1 MAMGR
6 CSTSSRRRRWR
17 DRVFRLP
24 TDAQPLTPARALEA
38 YRTVLR
44 ARALD
49 DRRFVLNRA
58 GKLAFII
65 SPRGHEVA
73 QVAAI
78 IALQPGRDR
87 FCLYYRNFAAALACG
102 FTPEELMLSAFARA
116 ADPSSGGRQTPG
128 NFGSR
133 KRGVII
139 GSSTVG
145 PQIPKAA
152 GIGLA
157 LKWKGEGALS
167 YVSFGE
173 GATSQGDFHEGL
185 NFAALHRCPV
195 IFFCENNHWAIS
207 VPQALQVAGRGVA
220 ERAAGYGIPGVRVR
234 GDDFFEVYRVVSE
247 AAARA
252 RVGEGPTLIEAE
264 VLRLQSHSTDDDQR
278 AYRDAAELASEAARD
293 PIPRMRDALMQRGW
307 LDAGTDASMREDV
320 TREVERA
327 TEVAEA
333 APDPDPA
340 TLSRHIYADV

>member
-1 MAMGR
+1 TAGGHHPA
-6 CSTSSRRRRWR
+6 SWRRRRAWR
-17 DRVFRLP
+17 GASACVNRQRDKVCRLP
-24 TDAQPLTPARALEA
+24 TDDRTLTREQVLDA

-44 ARALD
+44 ARTLD

-78 IALQPGRDR
+78 TALQPGRDR

-133 KRGVII
+133 RRGVII

-157 LKWKGEGALS
+157 LKWRGEGALC

-173 GATSQGDFHEGL
+173 GA
-185 NFAALHRCPV
+185 
-195 IFFCENNHWAIS
+195 
-207 VPQALQVAGRGVA
+207 
-220 ERAAGYGIPGVRVR
+220 
-234 GDDFFEVYRVVSE
+234 
-247 AAARA
+247 
-252 RVGEGPTLIEAE
+252 TLIEAE

-278 AYRDAAELASEAARD
+278 TYRDAAELAAEAARD

-307 LDAGTDASMREDV
+307 LTAEADAGLREEV
-320 TREVERA
+320 NREVERA
-327 TEVAEA
+327 TEAAEA
-333 APDPDPA
+333 AADPDPGS
-340 TLSRHIYADV
+340 LGRHVYAD

>member
-1 MAMGR
+1 LPGDAAEL
-6 CSTSSRRRRWR
+6 TA
-17 DRVFRLP
+17 DRV
-24 TDAQPLTPARALEA
+24 LEA

-73 QVAAI
+73 QVAAVT
-78 IALQPGRDR
+78 ALEPTRDR

-102 FTPEELMLSAFARA
+102 FTAEELMLAAFARA
-116 ADPSSGGRQTPG
+116 GDPSSGGRQTPG

-133 KRGVII
+133 RRGVII
-139 GSSTVG
+139 GSSAVG

-152 GIGLA
+152 GVGLA
-157 LKWKGEGALS
+157 LKWKGEGGLC

-185 NFAALHRCPV
+185 NFAAIHKCPV

-207 VPQALQVAGRGVA
+207 VPQALQVAGPGVA
-220 ERAAGYGIPGVRVR
+220 ERAAAYGIPGMRVA
-234 GDDFFEVYRVVSE
+234 GDDFFKVHAVVAE
-247 AAARA
+247 AADRARA
-252 RVGEGPTLIEAE
+252 GLGPTLIEAD

-278 AYRDAAELASEAARD
+278 AYRDPAELSAEAARD
-293 PIPRMRDALMQRGW
+293 PIPRMRDDLIQRGW
-307 LDAGTDASMREDV
+307 LTVEADASMRDEV
-320 TREVERA
+320 NREVERA
-327 TEVAEA
+327 TEVAES
-333 APDPDPA
+333 APDPEA
-340 TLSRHIYADV
+340 RTLTRHVYADA

>member
-1 MAMGR
+1 L
-6 CSTSSRRRRWR
+6 ST
-17 DRVFRLP
+17 DV
-24 TDAQPLTPARALEA
+24 APLTRERVLDA

-73 QVAAI
+73 QVAAMT
-78 IALQPGRDR
+78 ALEPGRDR
-87 FCLYYRNFAAALACG
+87 FCLYYRDFAAALACG
-102 FTPEELMLSAFARA
+102 FTPQELMLAAFARD

-133 KRGVII
+133 RRGVII

-157 LKWKGEGALS
+157 LKRKGEGAVC

-185 NFAALHRCPV
+185 NFAAIHRCPV
-195 IFFCENNHWAIS
+195 IFFCQNNHWAIS
-207 VPQALQVAGRGVA
+207 VPQRLQVAGPGVA
-220 ERAAGYGIPGVRVR
+220 ERAAAYGIPGVRIR
-234 GDDFFEVYRVVSE
+234 GDDFFAVYAAVAE
-247 AAARA
+247 AATRA
-252 RVGEGPTLIEAE
+252 RSGQGPTLIEAE

-278 AYRDAAELASEAARD
+278 AYRDAAELAAEAERD
-293 PIPRMRDALMQRGW
+293 PIPRMRDALIERGW
-307 LDAGTDASMREDV
+307 LSLDDDTALREDV
-320 TREVERA
+320 NREVERA
-327 TEVAEA
+327 TETAET

-340 TLSRHIYADV
+340 SLGRHVYADA

>member
-1 MAMGR
+1 M
-6 CSTSSRRRRWR
+6 ST
-17 DRVFRLP
+17 DVV
-24 TDAQPLTPARALEA
+24 PLTRERVLDA
-38 YRTVLR
+38 YRAVLR

-78 IALQPGRDR
+78 TALEPGRDR

-102 FTPEELMLSAFARA
+102 FTPEELMLAAFARA

-133 KRGVII
+133 RRGVVI

-157 LKWKGEGALS
+157 LKWRGEGALC

-185 NFAALHRCPV
+185 NFAAIHRCPV

-207 VPQALQVAGRGVA
+207 VPQRLQVAGPGVA
-220 ERAAGYGIPGVRVR
+220 ERAAAYGIPGIRVR
-234 GDDFFEVYRVVSE
+234 GDDFFAVHMAVQQ
-247 AAARA
+247 AARRA
-252 RVGEGPTLIEAE
+252 RAGEGPSLIEAE

-278 AYRDAAELASEAARD
+278 AYRDAAELAAEAERD
-293 PIPRMRDALMQRGW
+293 PIPRMRNALIERGW
-307 LDAGTDASMREDV
+307 LNADDDAALRDEV
-320 TREVERA
+320 NREVEQA
-327 TEVAEA
+327 TDAAEA

-340 TLSRHIYADV
+340 SLSRHVYANA

>member
-1 MAMGR
+1 
-6 CSTSSRRRRWR
+6 
-17 DRVFRLP
+17 LP
-24 TDAQPLTPARALEA
+24 TDAEGLTEERVLEA

-78 IALQPGRDR
+78 AALQPGRDR

-102 FTPEELMLSAFARA
+102 FTAEELMLAAFARA

-133 KRGVII
+133 RRGVVI

-157 LKWKGEGALS
+157 LKWRGEGALC

-185 NFAALHRCPV
+185 NFAAIHHCPV

-207 VPQALQVAGRGVA
+207 VPQALQVAGPGVA
-220 ERAAGYGIPGVRVR
+220 ERAAAYGIPGVRIS
-234 GDDFFEVYRVVSE
+234 GDDFYAVHAAVFE
-247 AAARA
+247 AAERA
-252 RVGEGPTLIEAE
+252 RSGGGPTLIEAE

-278 AYRDAAELASEAARD
+278 AYRDPAELAAEALKD
-293 PIPRMRDALMQRGW
+293 PIPRMRDALITRGW
-307 LDAGTDASMREDV
+307 LSPQADQAMRDEV
-320 TREVERA
+320 NREVEKA
-327 TEVAEA
+327 TEAAEA
-333 APDPDPA
+333 APEPEPGS
-340 TLSRHIYADV
+340 LGRHVYADA

>member
-1 MAMGR
+1 MSPDVA
-6 CSTSSRRRRWR
+6 
-17 DRVFRLP
+17 
-24 TDAQPLTPARALEA
+24 PLTRERVLDA

-78 IALQPGRDR
+78 TALEPGRDR

-102 FTPEELMLSAFARA
+102 FTAEELMLAAFARA

-133 KRGVII
+133 RRGVVI

-157 LKWKGEGALS
+157 LKWKGEGALC

-185 NFAALHRCPV
+185 NFAALHGCPV

-207 VPQALQVAGRGVA
+207 VPQRLQVAGPGVA
-220 ERAAGYGIPGVRVR
+220 ERAAAYGIPGVRVR
-234 GDDFFEVYRVVSE
+234 GDDFFAVHQVVQE
-247 AAARA
+247 AARRARA
-252 RVGEGPTLIEAE
+252 GEGPSLIEAD

-278 AYRDAAELASEAARD
+278 AYRDAAELAAEAEHD
-293 PIPRMRDALMQRGW
+293 PIPRMREALIERGW
-307 LDAGTDASMREDV
+307 LNADADAALREEV
-320 TREVERA
+320 NREVERA
-327 TEVAEA
+327 TDAAEA

-340 TLSRHIYADV
+340 SLGRHVYADA

>member
-1 MAMGR
+1 
-6 CSTSSRRRRWR
+6 
-17 DRVFRLP
+17 LP
-24 TDAQPLTPARALEA
+24 TDDRTLTREQVLDA

-44 ARALD
+44 ARTLD

-78 IALQPGRDR
+78 TALQPGRDR

-133 KRGVII
+133 RRGVII

-157 LKWKGEGALS
+157 LKWKGEGALC

-185 NFAALHRCPV
+185 NFAAIHRCPV
-195 IFFCENNHWAIS
+195 IFFCENNRWAIS
-207 VPQALQVAGRGVA
+207 VPQPLQVAGPGVA

-234 GDDFFEVYRVVSE
+234 GDDFFAVHLAVRQ
-247 AAARA
+247 AAERARA
-252 RVGEGPTLIEAE
+252 GGGPTLIEAE

-278 AYRDAAELASEAARD
+278 AYRDAAELAAEAGRD
-293 PIPRMRDALMQRGW
+293 PIPRMRDALIQRGW
-307 LDAGTDASMREDV
+307 LTEEADASLREEV
-320 TREVERA
+320 NREVERA
-327 TEVAEA
+327 TESAEA
-333 APDPDPA
+333 AADPEPGS
-340 TLSRHIYADV
+340 LGRHVYADG

>member
-1 MAMGR
+1 ML
-6 CSTSSRRRRWR
+6 
-17 DRVFRLP
+17 D
-24 TDAQPLTPARALEA
+24 A
-38 YRTVLR
+38 YRTILL

-49 DRRFVLNRA
+49 DRRFLLNRA

-78 IALQPGRDR
+78 TALEPGRDR

-102 FTPEELMLSAFARA
+102 FTPHELMLGAFARA
-116 ADPSSGGRQTPG
+116 GDPSSGGRQTPG

-133 KRGVII
+133 RRGVVI

-157 LKWKGEGALS
+157 LKWRADGALCF
-167 YVSFGE
+167 VSFGE

-185 NFAALHRCPV
+185 NFAAIHRCPV

-207 VPQALQVAGRGVA
+207 VPQPLQVAGPGVA

-234 GDDFFEVYRVVSE
+234 GDDFFAVHAAVSH
-247 AAARA
+247 AARRA
-252 RVGEGPTLIEAE
+252 RAGEGPTLIEAE
-264 VLRLQSHSTDDDQR
+264 VFRLQSHSTDDDQR
-278 AYRDAAELASEAARD
+278 AYREAAELSAEAAKD
-293 PIPRMRDALMQRGW
+293 PIPRLRETLISRGW
-307 LDAGTDASMREDV
+307 LTVETDREMTNRV
-320 TREVERA
+320 TADVERA
-327 TEVAEA
+327 TDEAEV

-340 TLSRHIYADV
+340 TLARHVYADA

>member
-1 MAMGR
+1 VG
-6 CSTSSRRRRWR
+6 
-17 DRVFRLP
+17 RLP
-24 TDAQPLTPARALEA
+24 AEAPTLTRERVLKA
-38 YRTVLR
+38 YRTVLK

-49 DRRFVLNRA
+49 DRRFILNRA

-78 IALQPGRDR
+78 TALEPGRDR

-102 FTPEELMLSAFARA
+102 FTPGELMLSAFARA

-133 KRGVII
+133 RRGVVI

-157 LKWKGEGALS
+157 LKWQGDGALC

-185 NFAALHRCPV
+185 NFAAIHRCPV

-207 VPQALQVAGRGVA
+207 VPQSLQVAGAGVA
-220 ERAAGYGIPGVRVR
+220 EHAAAYGIPGVRVR
-234 GDDFFEVYRVVSE
+234 GDDFFAVHAAVSE
-247 AAARA
+247 AATRARA
-252 RVGEGPTLIEAE
+252 GDGPSLIEAE
-264 VLRLQSHSTDDDQR
+264 VVRLQSHSTDDDQR
-278 AYRDAAELASEAARD
+278 AYRDAAELSAEAAAD
-293 PIPRMRDALMQRGW
+293 PIPRMREALMTRGW
-307 LDAGTDASMREDV
+307 LTAELEASFLEEV
-320 TREVERA
+320 STEVERA
-327 TEVAEA
+327 TDAAEVAPE
-333 APDPDPA
+333 PDPD
-340 TLSRHIYADV
+340 TLLRHVYADA

>member
-1 MAMGR
+1 M
-6 CSTSSRRRRWR
+6 
-17 DRVFRLP
+17 
-24 TDAQPLTPARALEA
+24 LTREQVLDA

-44 ARALD
+44 ARTLD

-78 IALQPGRDR
+78 TALQPGRDR

-133 KRGVII
+133 RRGVVI
-139 GSSTVG
+139 GSSAVG

-157 LKWKGEGALS
+157 LKWKGEGGLC

-185 NFAALHRCPV
+185 NFAAIHRCPV

-207 VPQALQVAGRGVA
+207 VPQQLQVAGPGVA
-220 ERAAGYGIPGVRVR
+220 ERAAAYGIPGVRVR
-234 GDDFFEVYRVVSE
+234 GDDFFAVYQVVQE
-247 AAARA
+247 AARRA
-252 RVGEGPTLIEAE
+252 RSGEGPTLIEAE

-278 AYRDAAELASEAARD
+278 AYRGAAELAAEAARA
-293 PIPRMRDALMQRGW
+293 PIPHTPDALTERGW
-307 LDAGTDASMREDV
+307 LNDDDDAALREEV
-320 TREVERA
+320 NREVERA
-327 TEVAEA
+327 TDAAEA
-333 APDPDPA
+333 SPEPDPT
-340 TLSRHIYADV
+340 TLGRHVYADA

>member
-1 MAMGR
+1 LPEANAL
-6 CSTSSRRRRWR
+6 TAE
-17 DRVFRLP
+17 RV
-24 TDAQPLTPARALEA
+24 LEA
-38 YRTVLR
+38 YRTVLQ
-44 ARALD
+44 ALAID

-78 IALQPGRDR
+78 TALEPGRDR

-133 KRGVII
+133 RRGVVI

-157 LKWKGEGALS
+157 LKWKGEGALC

-185 NFAALHRCPV
+185 NFAAIHHCPV

-207 VPQALQVAGRGVA
+207 VPQALQVAGPGVA
-220 ERAAGYGIPGVRVR
+220 ERAAAYGIPGVRVR
-234 GDDFFEVYRVVSE
+234 GDDFFGVYDAVRD
-247 AAARA
+247 AASRARA
-252 RVGEGPTLIEAE
+252 GEGPTLIEAE

-278 AYRDAAELASEAARD
+278 TYRDATELAAEAARD
-293 PIPRMRDALMQRGW
+293 PIPRMRDALIERGW
-307 LDAGTDASMREDV
+307 LTTESDDAMREQV
-320 TREVERA
+320 SREVERA
-327 TEVAEA
+327 TEAAEA
-333 APDPDPA
+333 APDPDPGS
-340 TLSRHIYADV
+340 LSRHVYADA

>member
-1 MAMGR
+1 MPGDTDAL
-6 CSTSSRRRRWR
+6 TA
-17 DRVFRLP
+17 DRVL
-24 TDAQPLTPARALEA
+24 DA

-78 IALQPGRDR
+78 TALEPRRDR

-102 FTPEELMLSAFARA
+102 FTPEELMLAAFARA

-133 KRGVII
+133 ARGVII
-139 GSSTVG
+139 GSSAVG

-157 LKWKGEGALS
+157 LKWKGEGALC

-185 NFAALHRCPV
+185 NFASIHHCPV

-207 VPQALQVAGRGVA
+207 VPQRLQVAGRGVA
-220 ERAAGYGIPGVRVR
+220 ERAAAYGIPGVRVA
-234 GDDFFEVYRVVSE
+234 GDDFFGVHGAVAE
-247 AAARA
+247 AARRARA
-252 RVGEGPTLIEAE
+252 GEGPSLIEAE
-264 VLRLQSHSTDDDQR
+264 VVRLQSHSTDDDQR
-278 AYRDAAELASEAARD
+278 AYRDPAELAAEAAHD
-293 PIPRMRDALMQRGW
+293 PIPRMRDRLIERGW
-307 LDAGTDASMREDV
+307 LTPEQDAGLRD
-320 TREVERA
+320 EVNGEVDRA
-327 TEVAEA
+327 TEAAEA
-333 APDPDPA
+333 APDPDPMSL
-340 TLSRHIYADV
+340 TRHVYADA

>member
-1 MAMGR
+1 M
-6 CSTSSRRRRWR
+6 ST
-17 DRVFRLP
+17 DVV
-24 TDAQPLTPARALEA
+24 PLTRERVLDA

-78 IALQPGRDR
+78 TALEPGRDR

-102 FTPEELMLSAFARA
+102 FTPEELMLAAFARA

-133 KRGVII
+133 RRGVVI

-157 LKWKGEGALS
+157 LKWRGEGALC

-185 NFAALHRCPV
+185 NFAAIHRCPV

-207 VPQALQVAGRGVA
+207 VPQRLQVAGPGVA
-220 ERAAGYGIPGVRVR
+220 ERAAAYGIPGIRVR
-234 GDDFFEVYRVVSE
+234 GDDFFAVHMAVQQ
-247 AAARA
+247 AARRA
-252 RVGEGPTLIEAE
+252 RAGEGPSLIEAE

-278 AYRDAAELASEAARD
+278 AYRDAAELAAEAERD
-293 PIPRMRDALMQRGW
+293 PIPRMRNELIERGW
-307 LDAGTDASMREDV
+307 LNADDDAALRDEV
-320 TREVERA
+320 NREVEQA
-327 TEVAEA
+327 TDAAEA

-340 TLSRHIYADV
+340 SLGRHVYANA

>member
-1 MAMGR
+1 LSPDVAALTR
-6 CSTSSRRRRWR
+6 E
-17 DRVFRLP
+17 RVL
-24 TDAQPLTPARALEA
+24 DA

-78 IALQPGRDR
+78 TALEPGRDR

-102 FTPEELMLSAFARA
+102 FTPEELMLAAFARA

-133 KRGVII
+133 RRGVII

-157 LKWKGEGALS
+157 LKWRGEGALC

-185 NFAALHRCPV
+185 NFAAIHHCPV

-207 VPQALQVAGRGVA
+207 VPQRLQVAGPGVA
-220 ERAAGYGIPGVRVR
+220 ERAAAYGIPGVRVR
-234 GDDFFEVYRVVSE
+234 GDDFFAVYQVVQE
-247 AAARA
+247 AARRARA
-252 RVGEGPTLIEAE
+252 GEGPTLIEAE

-278 AYRDAAELASEAARD
+278 AYRDAAELAAEAARD
-293 PIPRMRDALMQRGW
+293 PIPRMREALTERGW
-307 LDAGTDASMREDV
+307 LNDEDDAALREEV
-320 TREVERA
+320 NREVERA
-327 TEVAEA
+327 TDAAEA
-333 APDPDPA
+333 SPEPDPT
-340 TLSRHIYADV
+340 TLGRHVYADA

>member
-1 MAMGR
+1 MPSDDQA
-6 CSTSSRRRRWR
+6 
-17 DRVFRLP
+17 P
-24 TDAQPLTPARALEA
+24 TPARARQA
-38 YRTVLR
+38 YRTVLQ

-78 IALQPGRDR
+78 TALEPGRDR

-102 FTPEELMLSAFARA
+102 FTAEELMLSAFARA
-116 ADPSSGGRQTPG
+116 ADPASGGRQTPG

-133 KRGVII
+133 RRGVVI

-145 PQIPKAA
+145 TQLPKAA

-157 LKWKGEGALS
+157 LKWQGEGALC

-207 VPQALQVAGRGVA
+207 VPQELQVAGPGVA
-220 ERAAGYGIPGVRVR
+220 ERALAYGIPGIRVE
-234 GDDFFEVYRVVSE
+234 GDDFFQVYGAVRE
-247 AAARA
+247 AARRA
-252 RVGEGPTLIEAE
+252 RDGEGPTLIEAQ

-278 AYRDAAELASEAARD
+278 AYRDADELAAEAARD
-293 PIPRMRDALMQRGW
+293 PIPRMRDALIERGW
-307 LDAGTDASMREDV
+307 LTLDDDAGLRQEVAS
-320 TREVERA
+320 EVERA
-327 TEVAEA
+327 TEAAEA
-333 APDPDPA
+333 APEPDPR
-340 TLSRHIYADV
+340 TLTRHVYADA

>member
-1 MAMGR
+1 M
-6 CSTSSRRRRWR
+6 
-17 DRVFRLP
+17 
-24 TDAQPLTPARALEA
+24 LEA
-38 YRTVLR
+38 YRTILR

-78 IALQPGRDR
+78 TALEPGRDR

-102 FTPEELMLSAFARA
+102 FTPGELMLSAFARA
-116 ADPSSGGRQTPG
+116 GDPSSGGRQTPG

-133 KRGVII
+133 RRGVII

-157 LKWKGEGALS
+157 LKWKGEGALC

-185 NFAALHRCPV
+185 NFAAIHRCPV

-207 VPQALQVAGRGVA
+207 VPQSLQVAGPGVA
-220 ERAAGYGIPGVRVR
+220 EYAAAYGIPGVRVR
-234 GDDFFEVYRVVSE
+234 GDDFFAVHAAVSE
-247 AAARA
+247 AAGRARA
-252 RVGEGPTLIEAE
+252 GEGPTLIEAE
-264 VLRLQSHSTDDDQR
+264 VLRLQSHSTDDDHR
-278 AYRDAAELASEAARD
+278 AYRSAADLLAEAVQD
-293 PIPRMRDALMQRGW
+293 PIPRMREDLMTRGW
-307 LDAGTDASMREDV
+307 LTAEQQATLIEEVSE
-320 TREVERA
+320 EVERA
-327 TEVAEA
+327 TDAAETA
-333 APDPDPA
+333 PEPDPG
-340 TLSRHIYADV
+340 TLMRHVYADA

>member
-1 MAMGR
+1 MPHSPDPSGLGR
-6 CSTSSRRRRWR
+6 
-17 DRVFRLP
+17 DVL
-24 TDAQPLTPARALEA
+24 LRAYA
-38 YRTVLR
+38 TVLR

-49 DRRFVLNRA
+49 DRRFILNRA

-78 IALQPGRDR
+78 TALEPGRDR

-102 FTPEELMLSAFARA
+102 FTAEEVMLAAFARA
-116 ADPSSGGRQTPG
+116 SDPSSGGRQTPG

-133 KRGVII
+133 RRGVVI

-157 LKWKGEGALS
+157 LKWKGEGALC

-173 GATSQGDFHEGL
+173 GATSQGDFHEGV

-207 VPQALQVAGRGVA
+207 VPQELQVAGPGVA
-220 ERAAGYGIPGVRVR
+220 ERGVAYGIPGVRVP
-234 GDDFFEVYRVVSE
+234 GDDFFAVHAAVAE
-247 AAARA
+247 AARRARA
-252 RVGEGPTLIEAE
+252 GEGPSLVEAR
-264 VLRLQSHSTDDDQR
+264 VYRLQSHSTDDDQR
-278 AYRDAAELASEAARD
+278 AYRDPAELADEAARD
-293 PIPRMRDALMQRGW
+293 PIPRMRDDLMARGW
-307 LDAGTDASMREDV
+307 LIDEDDQRLRQDV
-320 TREVERA
+320 DREVEEA
-327 TEVAEA
+327 TEAAEA
-333 APDPDPA
+333 APEPDPS
-340 TLSRHIYADV
+340 TLTRHVYADA

>member
-1 MAMGR
+1 M
-6 CSTSSRRRRWR
+6 ST
-17 DRVFRLP
+17 DVV
-24 TDAQPLTPARALEA
+24 PLTRERVLDA

-78 IALQPGRDR
+78 TALEPGRDR

-102 FTPEELMLSAFARA
+102 FTPEELMLAAFARA

-133 KRGVII
+133 RRGVVI

-157 LKWKGEGALS
+157 LKWRGEGALC

-185 NFAALHRCPV
+185 NFAAIHRCPV

-207 VPQALQVAGRGVA
+207 VPQRLQVAGPGVA
-220 ERAAGYGIPGVRVR
+220 ERAAAYGIPGIRVR
-234 GDDFFEVYRVVSE
+234 GDDFFAVHMAVQQ
-247 AAARA
+247 AARQA
-252 RVGEGPTLIEAE
+252 RAGEGPSLIEAE

-278 AYRDAAELASEAARD
+278 AYRDAAELAAEAERD
-293 PIPRMRDALMQRGW
+293 PIPRMRNALIERGW
-307 LDAGTDASMREDV
+307 LNADDDAALRDEV
-320 TREVERA
+320 NREVEQA
-327 TEVAEA
+327 TDAAEA

-340 TLSRHIYADV
+340 SLSRHVYANA

>member
-1 MAMGR
+1 L
-6 CSTSSRRRRWR
+6 STQSAQLTRE
-17 DRVFRLP
+17 RVL
-24 TDAQPLTPARALEA
+24 DA

-58 GKLAFII
+58 GQLAFII

-78 IALQPGRDR
+78 TALEPGRDR
-87 FCLYYRNFAAALACG
+87 FCLYYRNFAAAIACG
-102 FTPEELMLSAFARA
+102 FTPHELMLSAFARA
-116 ADPSSGGRQTPG
+116 GDPSSGGRQTPG

-133 KRGVII
+133 RRGVII

-157 LKWKGEGALS
+157 LKWKGEGALC

-185 NFAALHRCPV
+185 NFAAIHQCPV

-207 VPQALQVAGRGVA
+207 VPQPLQVAGPGVA
-220 ERAAGYGIPGVRVR
+220 ERAAAYGIPGVRVR
-234 GDDFFEVYRVVSE
+234 GDDFFAVHEAV
-247 AAARA
+247 AAAAQRA
-252 RVGEGPTLIEAE
+252 RSGAGPTLIEAE

-278 AYRDAAELASEAARD
+278 AYRDPAELAAEAARD
-293 PIPRMRDALMQRGW
+293 PIPRMREALIERGW
-307 LDAGTDASMREDV
+307 LTHEADAGLRDEVS
-320 TREVERA
+320 REVERA
-327 TEVAEA
+327 TEAAEV
-333 APDPDPA
+333 APDPDPG
-340 TLSRHIYADV
+340 TLGRHIYADG

>member
-1 MAMGR
+1 M
-6 CSTSSRRRRWR
+6 STDVVRLTRE
-17 DRVFRLP
+17 RVL
-24 TDAQPLTPARALEA
+24 DA

-78 IALQPGRDR
+78 TALEPGRDR

-102 FTPEELMLSAFARA
+102 FTPEELMLAAFARA

-133 KRGVII
+133 RRGVVI

-157 LKWKGEGALS
+157 LKWRGEGALC

-185 NFAALHRCPV
+185 NFAAIHRCPV

-207 VPQALQVAGRGVA
+207 VPQRLQVAGPGVA
-220 ERAAGYGIPGVRVR
+220 ERAAAYGIPGIRVR
-234 GDDFFEVYRVVSE
+234 GDDFFAVHMAVQQ
-247 AAARA
+247 AARRA
-252 RVGEGPTLIEAE
+252 RAGEGPSLIEAE

-278 AYRDAAELASEAARD
+278 AYRDAAELAAEAERD
-293 PIPRMRDALMQRGW
+293 PIPRMRNALIERGW
-307 LDAGTDASMREDV
+307 LNADDDAALRDEV
-320 TREVERA
+320 NREVEQA
-327 TEVAEA
+327 TDAAEA

-340 TLSRHIYADV
+340 SLSRHVYANA